1 MTHQLKKKKSPGIYS
16 AMSKSFFNVCLVLFH
31 PFFMTNFLFIL
42 TVSFKFTHFPLPLS
56 EQHTHTCLPVLDWG
70 GNL

>member
-1 MTHQLKKKKSPGIYS
+1 
-16 AMSKSFFNVCLVLFH
+16 MSKSFFNVCLVLFH

-42 TVSFKFTHFPLPLS
+42 TVSFKLTHFPLPLS